1 MKFKNILGNIVIVK
15 WEDSYGVETGW
26 RDISDYSADS
36 LVINSIGKIIYED
49 NKVISLAHNFA
60 DETNNTPMQAN
71 GIMVIPKA
79 CIVEITSFFLVRCLG
94 QSRSSKNDW
103 IC

>member
-1 MKFKNILGNIVIVK
+1 MKYKKALENIVMIK

-26 RDISDYSADS
+26 RNISDYSADS
-36 LVINSIGKIIYED
+36 LIINSVGKIIYED

-60 DETNNTPMQAN
+60 SETNNTPMQAN

-79 CIVEITSFFLVRCLG
+79 CIVEIISF
-94 QSRSSKNDW
+94 SSCQVLASKQKQQQ
-103 IC
+103 I

>member
-79 CIVEITSFFLVRCLG
+79 CIVEITSFFSCQVLG
-94 QSRSSKNDW
+94 SKQKQQK
-103 IC
+103 

>member
-1 MKFKNILGNIVIVK
+1 MKFKKTLGDIVIVK
-15 WEDSYGVETGW
+15 WEDSYGVESGW

-36 LVINSIGKIIYED
+36 LVINSVGKIIYED

-71 GIMVIPKA
+71 GVMVIPKA
-79 CIVEITSFFLVRCLG
+79 CIVEITSFFSCQALASKQKQQ
-94 QSRSSKNDW
+94 QS
-103 IC
+103 